1 MALRQLENLRVKNIL
16 TVDVHD
22 TSMDNV
28 LGAFTNYPLRK
39 LLMREFI
46 KDVKDLSD
54 IIVISPD
61 GGARARAKYVADKLG
76 DLELGVFEK
85 RRDFNNIID
94 GHNQILEHEY
104 FGNDLN
110 GKNAFIVDDMIS
122 SGESMLKTARYLKER
137 GVNKIYMM
145 VSFALFEKGVELFE
159 EAYENNLFEKVYSTN
174 GAYIS
179 PEVLNTEWFKVV
191 DLSEVM
197 AEMISDMHDGRSLGK
212 YLEK

>member
-1 MALRQLENLRVKNIL
+1 MSADDHYQDILRVISAMSRHASKVNVIMPFLYQSRQHKKNGRESLDCAMALRQLENLRVKNIL

-122 SGESMLKTARYLKER
+122 SGESMLKTDRYLKER
-137 GVNKIYMM
+137 GVNKIYIM
-145 VSFALFEKGVELFE
+145 VNFALFEK
-159 EAYENNLFEKVYSTN
+159 
-174 GAYIS
+174 
-179 PEVLNTEWFKVV
+179 
-191 DLSEVM
+191 M
-197 AEMISDMHDGRSLGK
+197 
-212 YLEK
+212 